1 MIIKLSIVENYLK
14 YSTILKFSSEK
25 EKEKDKVNFLFLS
38 FFFIVTEEFEI

>member
-25 EKEKDKVNFLFLS
+25 EKEKEKVNFLFLS
-38 FFFIVTEEFEI
+38 FFLL